1 MVRRTRYSSD
11 VRRRAT
17 VPGTAITLLLALLVL
32 AVAERPGAITA
43 NIDRELLDEA
53 LIFARQATREERR
66 AFHDGYTRAPGGQ
79 VRRISVVSEYRR
91 VVLLVEEKMRLLDR
105 NYGVR
110 QMTQALVPWRGLVE
124 VIVELQFHPQNTYIG
139 VPLIDV
145 LAVPLD
151 DAANPVPL
159 IPEANDRRPHF
170 GMFWDPT
177 PMDAPWWPFPPATA
191 PVIGRSEPLT
201 GGWLQARFDARPFAR
216 GRFDIVVKDG
226 AKTLGAATIDMGAL
240 R

>member
-1 MVRRTRYSSD
+1 MVPRTA
-11 VRRRAT
+11 V
-17 VPGTAITLLLALLVL
+17 GLLLPLLVL
-32 AVAERPGAITA
+32 GGPERPGAITA
-43 NIDRELLDEA
+43 NIDREALDEA
-53 LIFARQATREERR
+53 LIFARQATRDERR
-66 AFHDGYTRAPGGQ
+66 AFHDGYLETPGGA

-110 QMTQALVPWRGLVE
+110 QMTQALGPWRGLVE

-151 DAANPVPL
+151 DPANPAPL
-159 IPEANDRRPHF
+159 VPEANDRRPHF
-170 GMFWDPT
+170 GMFWDPP

-191 PVIGRSEPLT
+191 PVIGRTEPLT
-201 GGWLQARFDARPFAR
+201 GGWLQARFDARPFAK

-226 AKTLGAATIDMGAL
+226 AARLGAATFDMGAL
-240 R
+240 K

>member
-1 MVRRTRYSSD
+1 MVRRTRYPSD
-11 VRRRAT
+11 VRGRTT
-17 VPGTAITLLLALLVL
+17 VPGLGLAALLGLLGLAL
-32 AVAERPGAITA
+32 AARPGAITA
-43 NIDRELLDEA
+43 HIDRETLDEA
-53 LIFARQATREERR
+53 LIFARQATKDERR
-66 AFHDGYTRAPGGQ
+66 AFHDAYTRAPGGT
-79 VRRISVVSEYRR
+79 VRRIAIVSEYRR
-91 VVLLVEEKMRLLDR
+91 VVLAVEEKMRLLDR

-110 QMTQALVPWRGLVE
+110 QMTQMLVPWRGLVE

-151 DAANPVPL
+151 DPSNPVPL

-170 GMFWDPT
+170 GMFWDPP

-191 PVIGRSEPLT
+191 PVIGRAEPLT
-201 GGWLQARFDARPFAR
+201 GGWLQARFNARPLGR

-226 AKTLGAATIDMGAL
+226 AATLGKAEFDMGVL
-240 R
+240 K